1 MKQQEF
7 KQGLSIDS
15 TADIIAPEEL
25 QSGFTVRNHP
35 ALPITVSVE
44 QTWLEDDPRI
54 RAVGVGPLGAEMV
67 QILSRNLPIITC
79 HEVIYNP
86 KGEGSADMA
95 ALISLV
101 RESDLLFILTGFDDE
116 QSLAAA
122 RAVGHAAREAGI
134 FTLAIIP
141 DVENISQQSIAE
153 LVEDADAVFSVS
165 ERSLSDKQDLTQER
179 IDALTG
185 YSMRHVVT
193 VITNLICYRSL
204 ISVDF
209 TDLKTTLGNGKVGL
223 LGVGVASGQDKACRA
238 AKLALERLECQGV
251 TSCDTAEV
259 VVIVQSSPE
268 SNFEEYEA
276 VSKVINDFVSAEA
289 GLIVGLVTDELLGFT
304 GEIKVTVLAV
314 RL

>member
-1 MKQQEF
+1 MKRQELT
-7 KQGLSIDS
+7 QGLHIDT
-15 TADIIAPEEL
+15 TADIFTPEL
-25 QSGFTVRNHP
+25 LTRFTVQNHP
-35 ALPITVSVE
+35 VLPITVSIE
-44 QTWLEDDPRI
+44 QTWLEDGDPRI
-54 RAVGVGPLGAEMV
+54 RAVGVGRLGAEMV
-67 QILSRNLPIITC
+67 QILSRNLPVITC

-165 ERSLSDKQDLTQER
+165 ERSLSAKQDLTKER

-185 YSMRHVVT
+185 YSMRHMVRVLT
-193 VITNLICYRSL
+193 DLICYRSP
-204 ISVDF
+204 ISIDF
-209 TDLKTTLGNGKVGL
+209 ADIQTTLRNGSIGR
-223 LGVGVASGQDKACRA
+223 LGVGTASGQDKACRA
-238 AKLALERLECQGV
+238 AKLALERLESQGL
-251 TSCDTAEV
+251 SSFDAAEV
-259 VVIVQSSPE
+259 MVIVQSSTQ
-268 SNFEEYEA
+268 SNLDDYED
-276 VSKVINDFVSAEA
+276 VSRVIIDNVLADS
-289 GLIVGLVTDELLGFT
+289 GLLVGLVTDELLGFSD
-304 GEIKVTVLAV
+304 EIKVTVMAV
-314 RL
+314 R

>member
-1 MKQQEF
+1 MKQQEY
-7 KQGLSIDS
+7 KQELSIDS
-15 TADIIAPEEL
+15 TDDIIAPEEL
-25 QSGFTVRNHP
+25 QSSFIVRNYP
-35 ALPITVSVE
+35 ALPVTVSIE

-54 RAVGVGPLGAEMV
+54 RAVGIGPLGAEMV
-67 QILSRNLPIITC
+67 RILSRNLPVITC

-86 KGEGSADMA
+86 NGEGSAEMA

-101 RESDLLFILTGFDDE
+101 RESDLLFILTGFDDD

-141 DVENISQQSIAE
+141 DVENISSQSIAE

-185 YSMRHVVT
+185 YSMQHMVSL
-193 VITNLICYRSL
+193 ITDLICYRSF
-204 ISVDF
+204 ISIDF
-209 TDLKTTLGNGKVGL
+209 ADLKTTLQNSSIGR
-223 LGVGVASGQDKACRA
+223 LGVGVASGQDKACKA
-238 AKLALERLECQGV
+238 ARLALERLESQGMP
-251 TSCDTAEV
+251 SCDAAEV
-259 VVIVQSSPE
+259 VVIVQSSTH
-268 SNFEEYEA
+268 SNLDDYED
-276 VSKVINDFVSAEA
+276 VCKVVHDNVLAET

-304 GEIKVTVLAV
+304 DEIKVTVMAA
-314 RL
+314 R